1 MHDHHMNKTTKTVSN
16 IQPSKSQKKR
26 DMDGLKELGD
36 RLTELS
42 PGHLAKVKNDQ
53 VREAVEIARKITK
66 GNARK
71 RQIQY
76 IAKLLS
82 RIDVDPIKN
91 IIETLDASSAA
102 YIQKFHQ
109 LESWRE
115 KLVNGDSETLSEV
128 LDKSPNADRQRLRH
142 LVRKARDE
150 RETGQQTTH
159 FRRLFQF
166 LKALSEE

>member
-1 MHDHHMNKTTKTVSN
+1 MKKTKDTN
-16 IQPSKSQKKR
+16 LPIEPSKSQKKR

-42 PGHLAKVKNDQ
+42 PDHLAKVEDDDI
-53 VREAVEIARKITK
+53 RHAVEAAKKITK

-82 RIDVDPIKN
+82 RIDVDPIRT

-109 LESWRE
+109 LEAWRE
-115 KLVNGDSETLSEV
+115 RLVDGDSEALSEV
-128 LDKSPNADRQRLRH
+128 LDTFPQADRQQLRH
-142 LVRKARDE
+142 LVRKASDE

-166 LKALSEE
+166 LKGLSEE

>member
-1 MHDHHMNKTTKTVSN
+1 MNKPTKTVPN
-16 IQPSKSQKKR
+16 IEPSKSQKKR

>member
-1 MHDHHMNKTTKTVSN
+1 MHDHHMNKPTKIVPN
-16 IQPSKSQKKR
+16 IEPSKSQKKR
-26 DMDGLKELGD
+26 DMDGLKEIGD

-42 PGHLAKVKNDQ
+42 PDHLAKVENDQ
-53 VREAVEIARKITK
+53 VREAVKAARKITK

-115 KLVNGDSETLSEV
+115 RLVDDDSAALTEV
-128 LDKSPNADRQRLRH
+128 LDKFPHTDRQRLRH

-150 RETGQQTTH
+150 NKTGQQTTH

>member
-1 MHDHHMNKTTKTVSN
+1 MK
-16 IQPSKSQKKR
+16 
-26 DMDGLKELGD
+26 GLKELGD

-128 LDKSPNADRQRLRH
+128 LDKSPNADRQQLRH

-150 RETGQQTTH
+150 RETGQQTNH

>member
-1 MHDHHMNKTTKTVSN
+1 MHDHHMNKTTKTASN

-42 PGHLAKVKNDQ
+42 PGHLAKVKDDQ
-53 VREAVEIARKITK
+53 VREAVEIAKKITK

-150 RETGQQTTH
+150 RETGQQTNH

>member
-1 MHDHHMNKTTKTVSN
+1 MHDHHMNKPTKTDFN
-16 IQPSKSQKKR
+16 IQPSKSQQKR
-26 DMDGLKELGD
+26 DMDRLKELGD
-36 RLTELS
+36 RLTKLS
-42 PGHLAKVKNDQ
+42 PDHLAKGENDQ
-53 VREAVEIARKITK
+53 VREAVEAARKISK

-102 YIQKFHQ
+102 YIQKFYQ

-115 KLVNGDSETLSEV
+115 MLVDGNSEALSEV
-128 LDKSPNADRQRLRH
+128 LCTFPHTDRQRLRH
-142 LVRKARDE
+142 LVHKARDE

>member
-1 MHDHHMNKTTKTVSN
+1 MNKPTKTVPN
-16 IQPSKSQKKR
+16 IEPSKSQKKR
-26 DMDGLKELGD
+26 DMDRLKELGD

-42 PGHLAKVKNDQ
+42 PDHLVKVENDQ
-53 VREAVEIARKITK
+53 VREAVEAARKITK

-91 IIETLDASSAA
+91 LIETLDASSAA

-115 KLVNGDSETLSEV
+115 RLVNDDSAALSEV
-128 LDKSPNADRQRLRH
+128 LDKFPLTDRQRLRH
-142 LVRKARDE
+142 LVRKACDE
-150 RETGQQTTH
+150 HQAGQQKTH
-159 FRRLFQF
+159 FKRLFQF
-166 LKALSEE
+166 LKALSDE

>member
-1 MHDHHMNKTTKTVSN
+1 MNKPTKTVPN
-16 IQPSKSQKKR
+16 IEPSKSQKKR

-42 PGHLAKVKNDQ
+42 PDHLVKVENDQ
-53 VREAVEIARKITK
+53 VREAVEVARKITK

-115 KLVNGDSETLSEV
+115 RLVNDDSAALSEV
-128 LDKSPNADRQRLRH
+128 LDKFPLTDRQRLRH

-150 RETGQQTTH
+150 HETGQQRIH

>member
-1 MHDHHMNKTTKTVSN
+1 MNKPTKTVPN
-16 IQPSKSQKKR
+16 IEPSKSQKKR

-42 PGHLAKVKNDQ
+42 PDHLAKVENEQ
-53 VREAVEIARKITK
+53 IREAVEAAKKIT
-66 GNARK
+66 NARK

-115 KLVNGDSETLSEV
+115 RLIDDDSATLSEV
-128 LDKSPNADRQRLRH
+128 LDRFPHADRQRLRH
-142 LVRKARDE
+142 LLQKARNE

-166 LKALSEE
+166 LKSLSEE

>member
-1 MHDHHMNKTTKTVSN
+1 MNKTIKTDAN
-16 IQPSKSQKKR
+16 NDPSKSQKKR
-26 DMDGLKELGD
+26 DMDGLRELGD
-36 RLTELS
+36 RLTALS
-42 PGHLAKVKNDQ
+42 PDHLAKVDNDQ
-53 VREAVEIARKITK
+53 VREAVEAARKITK

>member
-1 MHDHHMNKTTKTVSN
+1 MNKPINTDSN

-42 PGHLAKVKNDQ
+42 PDHLAKIDNDQ
-53 VREAVEIARKITK
+53 VREAVEAARKITK

-82 RIDVDPIKN
+82 RIDVDPIRN

-102 YIQKFHQ
+102 YIQKFH
-109 LESWRE
+109 
-115 KLVNGDSETLSEV
+115 
-128 LDKSPNADRQRLRH
+128 
-142 LVRKARDE
+142 
-150 RETGQQTTH
+150 
-159 FRRLFQF
+159 
-166 LKALSEE
+166 

>member
-1 MHDHHMNKTTKTVSN
+1 MNKPKNTDSELE
-16 IQPSKSQKKR
+16 PSKSQKKR
-26 DMDGLKELGD
+26 AMDALKELGD
-36 RLTELS
+36 RLTGLS
-42 PGHLAKVKNDQ
+42 PDHLAKVADDDI
-53 VREAVEIARKITK
+53 RHAVEAARKITK

-82 RIDVDPIKN
+82 RIDADPIKN

-102 YIQKFHQ
+102 YVQKFHQ

-115 KLVNGDSETLSEV
+115 SLVDGDSEALSEI
-128 LDKSPNADRQRLRH
+128 LDTFPNADRQKLRH
-142 LVRKARDE
+142 LVRKASDE
-150 RETGQQTTH
+150 REAGQETTH

-166 LKALSEE
+166 LKALTEE

>member
-1 MHDHHMNKTTKTVSN
+1 MNKPTKTVSN

-26 DMDGLKELGD
+26 DMRGLKELAD
-36 RLTELS
+36 RLTEL
-42 PGHLAKVKNDQ
+42 PPDHLAKVENDQ
-53 VREAVEIARKITK
+53 VREAAEAARKITK

-76 IAKLLS
+76 VAKLLS

-115 KLVNGDSETLSEV
+115 QLVDGDLKALSEV
-128 LDKSPNADRQRLRH
+128 LDAFPHADRQRLRH
-142 LVRKARDE
+142 LVRKAADE
-150 RETGQQTTH
+150 RKTAQQTTH

>member
-1 MHDHHMNKTTKTVSN
+1 MNKPINTDSN

-36 RLTELS
+36 RLTGLS
-42 PGHLAKVKNDQ
+42 PDHLAKVDNDQ
-53 VREAVEIARKITK
+53 VREAVEAARKITK

-82 RIDVDPIKN
+82 RIDVDPIRN
-91 IIETLDASSAA
+91 VIEALDASSAA

-115 KLVNGDSETLSEV
+115 RLVDGDSEALSEV
-128 LDKSPNADRQRLRH
+128 LDTFPHADRQQLRH
-142 LVRKARDE
+142 LVRKACDE

>member
-1 MHDHHMNKTTKTVSN
+1 
-16 IQPSKSQKKR
+16 
-26 DMDGLKELGD
+26 MDGLKELGD

-42 PGHLAKVKNDQ
+42 PDHLAKIDNDQ
-53 VREAVEIARKITK
+53 VREAVEAARKITK

-82 RIDVDPIKN
+82 RIDVDPIRN
-91 IIETLDASSAA
+91 IIETLDASSAV

-115 KLVNGDSETLSEV
+115 RLVDGSSEALSEV
-128 LDKSPNADRQRLRH
+128 LDTFPHADRQQLRH
-142 LVRKARDE
+142 LVRKACDE
-150 RETGQQTTH
+150 RKIGQQTTH

-166 LKALSEE
+166 LKALPEE

>member
-1 MHDHHMNKTTKTVSN
+1 
-16 IQPSKSQKKR
+16 
-26 DMDGLKELGD
+26 MDGLKELGD

-42 PGHLAKVKNDQ
+42 PDHLAKIDNDQ
-53 VREAVEIARKITK
+53 IREAVEAARKITK

-82 RIDVDPIKN
+82 RVDVDPIKN
-91 IIETLDASSAA
+91 IIEALDASSAA

-115 KLVNGDSETLSEV
+115 RLIDGESEALSEV
-128 LDKSPNADRQRLRH
+128 LDTFPHANRQQLRH
-142 LVRKARDE
+142 LVRKACDE
-150 RETGQQTTH
+150 REIGQQTTH

>member
-1 MHDHHMNKTTKTVSN
+1 MNKTIKTDAN
-16 IQPSKSQKKR
+16 NQPSKSQKKR
-26 DMDGLKELGD
+26 DMDGLRELGD

-42 PGHLAKVKNDQ
+42 PDHLAKVDNDQ
-53 VREAVEIARKITK
+53 VREAVEAARKITK

-82 RIDVDPIKN
+82 RIDVDPIRN

-102 YIQKFHQ
+102 YIQKYHQ

-115 KLVNGDSETLSEV
+115 RLVDEHPEALSEV
-128 LDKSPNADRQRLRH
+128 LDTFPHADRQQLRH
-142 LVRKARDE
+142 LVRKACDE

>member
-1 MHDHHMNKTTKTVSN
+1 MNKPIKTDSN

-26 DMDGLKELGD
+26 DMGGLKELGD

-42 PGHLAKVKNDQ
+42 PDHLAKIDNDQ
-53 VREAVEIARKITK
+53 VREAVEAARKITK

-82 RIDVDPIKN
+82 RIDADPIKN

-115 KLVNGDSETLSEV
+115 KLVDGDSETLSEV
-128 LDKSPNADRQRLRH
+128 LDTSPHADRQRLRH

-166 LKALSEE
+166 LKALHEE

>member
-1 MHDHHMNKTTKTVSN
+1 
-16 IQPSKSQKKR
+16 
-26 DMDGLKELGD
+26 MDGLKKLGD
-36 RLTELS
+36 RLTQLS
-42 PGHLAKVKNDQ
+42 ADHLAKVEDDQ
-53 VREAVEIARKITK
+53 VREAVKAAGKITK
-66 GNARK
+66 GNAKK

-82 RIDVDPIKN
+82 RIDVDPIKK
-91 IIETLDASSAA
+91 IIGTLDASSAA
-102 YIQKFHQ
+102 YIHKFHQ

-115 KLVNGDSETLSEV
+115 RLVNGDSEVLSEV
-128 LDKSPNADRQRLRH
+128 LDVSPQADRQRLRH

-166 LKALSEE
+166 LKTLSEE

>member
-1 MHDHHMNKTTKTVSN
+1 MNKPTKTISN

-26 DMDGLKELGD
+26 DMDGLKELSD

-42 PGHLAKVKNDQ
+42 PDHLGKVENDQ
-53 VREAVEIARKITK
+53 IREAVEAARKITK

-82 RIDVDPIKN
+82 RIDVGPIKN

-109 LESWRE
+109 LEFWRE
-115 KLVNGDSETLSEV
+115 RLVDGDSDALSEV
-128 LDKSPNADRQRLRH
+128 LGTFPQTDRQQLRH
-142 LVRKARDE
+142 LVRKASNE
-150 RETGQQTTH
+150 RTIGQETTH

>member
-1 MHDHHMNKTTKTVSN
+1 
-16 IQPSKSQKKR
+16 
-26 DMDGLKELGD
+26 MDGLKELGD

-42 PGHLAKVKNDQ
+42 PDHLAKIDNDQ
-53 VREAVEIARKITK
+53 VREAVEAARKITK

-82 RIDVDPIKN
+82 RIDVGPIRN
-91 IIETLDASSAA
+91 IVETLDASSAA

-115 KLVNGDSETLSEV
+115 RLVDGSSEALSEV
-128 LDKSPNADRQRLRH
+128 LDTFPHADRQQLRH
-142 LVRKARDE
+142 LVRKACDE
-150 RETGQQTTH
+150 RKIGQQTTH

-166 LKALSEE
+166 LKALPEE

>member
-1 MHDHHMNKTTKTVSN
+1 MNKTTKIVSN
-16 IQPSKSQKKR
+16 IQLSKSQKKR

-82 RIDVDPIKN
+82 RIDVDPIKK

>member
-1 MHDHHMNKTTKTVSN
+1 
-16 IQPSKSQKKR
+16 
-26 DMDGLKELGD
+26 MDGLKELGD

-53 VREAVEIARKITK
+53 VREAVEIAKKITK

-82 RIDVDPIKN
+82 RIDVDPIKK

>member
-1 MHDHHMNKTTKTVSN
+1 MNKTIKTDAN
-16 IQPSKSQKKR
+16 NDPSKSQKKR
-26 DMDGLKELGD
+26 DMDGLRELGD
-36 RLTELS
+36 RLTALS
-42 PGHLAKVKNDQ
+42 PDHLAKVDNDQ
-53 VREAVEIARKITK
+53 VREAVEAARKITK

-82 RIDVDPIKN
+82 RIDVDPIRN
-91 IIETLDASSAA
+91 IIETLDASSAD
-102 YIQKFHQ
+102 YIQKYHQ

-115 KLVNGDSETLSEV
+115 RLVDGHPEALSEV
-128 LDKSPNADRQRLRH
+128 LDTFPHADRQQLRH
-142 LVRKARDE
+142 LVRKACDE
-150 RETGQQTTH
+150 RKTGQQTTH

>member
-1 MHDHHMNKTTKTVSN
+1 MNKPTKTVYN

-53 VREAVEIARKITK
+53 VREAVEIAKKITK

>member
-1 MHDHHMNKTTKTVSN
+1 MNKPTTKIPT

-42 PGHLAKVKNDQ
+42 PDHLAKVENDQ
-53 VREAVEIARKITK
+53 IREAVETARKITK

-82 RIDVDPIKN
+82 RIDVDPVKN

-102 YIQKFHQ
+102 YVQKFHQ

-115 KLVNGDSETLSEV
+115 RLVDGDSEALSEV
-128 LDKSPNADRQRLRH
+128 FDSFPHTDRQRLRH
-142 LVRKARDE
+142 LVRKSRDE

>member
-1 MHDHHMNKTTKTVSN
+1 MNKPTKTVFN
-16 IQPSKSQKKR
+16 VQPSKSQKKR
-26 DMDGLKELGD
+26 DMDGLKELGN

-42 PGHLAKVKNDQ
+42 PDHLVKVENGQ
-53 VREAVEIARKITK
+53 VRDAVKEARKITK

-82 RIDVDPIKN
+82 RIDVDPIMN

-102 YIQKFHQ
+102 YVQKFHQ

-115 KLVNGDSETLSEV
+115 RLVDGDSKALSEALSEV
-128 LDKSPNADRQRLRH
+128 LSTFLHTDRQQLRH

>member
-1 MHDHHMNKTTKTVSN
+1 MNKTTKTASN

-42 PGHLAKVKNDQ
+42 PHHLAKVENDQ
-53 VREAVEIARKITK
+53 VREAVEAARKITK

-128 LDKSPNADRQRLRH
+128 LDKSPNADRQQLRH

>member
-1 MHDHHMNKTTKTVSN
+1 M
-16 IQPSKSQKKR
+16 
-26 DMDGLKELGD
+26 GALKDLGD
-36 RLTELS
+36 RLTDLS
-42 PGHLAKVKNDQ
+42 PDHLARVENDQ
-53 VREAVEIARKITK
+53 VREAVEAARKITK

-82 RIDVDPIKN
+82 RIDVVPIKN

-150 RETGQQTTH
+150 RETGQQTIH

-166 LKALSEE
+166 LKGLPEE

>member
-1 MHDHHMNKTTKTVSN
+1 MNKPTDTDPL

-26 DMDGLKELGD
+26 DMDALKDLGD

-42 PGHLAKVKNDQ
+42 PDHLSKVEDEH
-53 VREAVEIARKITK
+53 VRAAVEAAKKITK

-82 RIDVDPIKN
+82 RIDVDPIRN

-102 YIQKFHQ
+102 YVQKFHQ

-115 KLVNGDSETLSEV
+115 RLVDGDVEVLSEV
-128 LDKSPNADRQRLRH
+128 LDTFPHADRQQLRH
-142 LVRKARDE
+142 LVRKACDE

-166 LKALSEE
+166 LKALTEEQGVLK

>member
-1 MHDHHMNKTTKTVSN
+1 MHDHHMNKPKKTDSN

-26 DMDGLKELGD
+26 DMDGLKELSH

-42 PGHLAKVKNDQ
+42 PDHLAKVENDQ
-53 VREAVEIARKITK
+53 VRGAVEAARKISK

-115 KLVNGDSETLSEV
+115 MLVDGDSEAMPEV
-128 LDKSPNADRQRLRH
+128 LRTFPHTDRQRLRH

-150 RETGQQTTH
+150 RETGKQSTH
-159 FRRLFQF
+159 FKRLFQF
-166 LKALSEE
+166 LKTLSEE